1 MKRIFLLSLLCS
13 AVGMAVEFDSVF
25 GDHMVLQQG
34 TPIVISGT
42 TDKSGDITLTFG
54 DAKVKAAVKGK
65 KWQATLPPQT
75 ATAEGKTLTATQGSA
90 TAELTDVVV
99 GEVWIASGQSNMLFR
114 MNQTDNGK
122 TAIAESANS
131 NLRFY
136 HSEPQLHTNNAV
148 YNEAELQRMRDSKM
162 YEGHWAVSAPESSP
176 RMSAVGYWF
185 GKSLQE
191 HLGVPVGVIHAALGG
206 SEMLAWMPEKT
217 LKKKYA
223 DCLTPKW
230 LESKYISAWVRGRA
244 SKNLGADKAG
254 NHPYGP
260 GFLYKTGIEPW
271 KHFPV
276 AGVIWYQGESDA
288 EIQDMKQNGQL
299 LGDLITSWRK
309 ELGKENL
316 PFIQVQLPRI
326 NDKTPLRAYWPEFR
340 LVQADAAAK
349 MPGVEC
355 VTTIDLG
362 STNSDVHPNRKV
374 EVGERLA
381 LTAAAKV
388 YGKEL
393 EYSGPVITGVQKQGK
408 ELVLTM
414 AHAKGLHTKNGA
426 APVGFEVAAAN
437 GDFSPAEARIE
448 GESIILS
455 CPAVKSPARAR
466 YGWATY
472 MEPNLVN
479 EADLPTVPYPGTR

>member
-1 MKRIFLLSLLCS
+1 MKRFLFLSLLCS
-13 AVGMAVEFDSVF
+13 AIGMAVEFDTVF

-34 TPIVISGT
+34 KPLLISGT
-42 TDKSGDITLTFG
+42 TDKGGDITVTFG
-54 DAKVKAAVKGK
+54 DAKVKAVTKGK

-75 ATAEGKTLTATQGSA
+75 ATAEGRELTVKQGSA
-90 TAELTDVVV
+90 TATLSDVVV
-99 GEVWIASGQSNMLFR
+99 GEVWIAGGQSNMLFR
-114 MNQTDNGK
+114 MNQTDTGK
-122 TAIAESANS
+122 VAIAESANS
-131 NLRFY
+131 NLRFF

-148 YNEAELQRMRDSKM
+148 YNEAEVKRLQENNM

-176 RMSAVGYWF
+176 RMSAVGYYF
-185 GKSLQE
+185 GKELQQQ
-191 HLGVPVGVIHAALGG
+191 LGVPVGIIHAALGG

-244 SKNLGADKAG
+244 SKNLGGNTAG
-254 NHPYGP
+254 NHPYQP
-260 GFLYKTGIEPW
+260 GFLFKTGIEPW

-288 EIQDMKQNGQL
+288 EIQDMKQNSKL
-299 LGDLITSWRK
+299 LTDLISAWRQ
-309 ELGKENL
+309 ELGNPAL

-374 EVGERLA
+374 EVGQRLA
-381 LTAAAKV
+381 VTAAAKV
-388 YGKEL
+388 YGKEI
-393 EYSGPVITGVQKQGK
+393 EYSGPVITGVQKQGAS
-408 ELVLTM
+408 LVLTLE
-414 AHAKGLHTKNGA
+414 HAKGLHTKNGE

-448 GESIILS
+448 GETIILTS
-455 CPAVKSPARAR
+455 PTVKAPARAR

>member
-1 MKRIFLLSLLCS
+1 MKRLLLLSLLCS
-13 AVGMAVEFDSVF
+13 SVGTAVEFDSVF

-34 TPIVISGT
+34 KPLLISGT
-42 TDKSGDITLTFG
+42 TDKGGDVTVTFG
-54 DAKVKAAVKGK
+54 DTKVKAAVKGK

-75 ATAEGKTLTATQGSA
+75 AAAEGKTLTATQGSA

-114 MNQTDNGK
+114 MNQTDTGK

-131 NLRFY
+131 NLRFF

-148 YNEAELQRMRDSKM
+148 YNEAEVQRLQDNRM
-162 YEGHWAVSAPESSP
+162 YEGHWAVSTPESSP
-176 RMSAVGYWF
+176 RMSAVGYYF
-185 GKSLQE
+185 GKELQQQ
-191 HLGVPVGVIHAALGG
+191 LGVPVGIIHAALGG

-223 DCLTPKW
+223 DCLTAKW

-244 SKNLGADKAG
+244 SKNLGGNKEG
-254 NHPYGP
+254 NHPYQP
-260 GFLYKTGIEPW
+260 GFLFKTGIAPW
-271 KHFPV
+271 KNFPV

-288 EIQDMKQNGQL
+288 EIQDMKQNSKL
-299 LGDLITSWRK
+299 LTDLISAWRQ
-309 ELGKENL
+309 ELGNPAL
-316 PFIQVQLPRI
+316 PFLQVQLPRI

-381 LTAAAKV
+381 KTAAAKV
-388 YGKEL
+388 YGKDVEC
-393 EYSGPVITGVQKQGK
+393 SGPVITGVQKQGNK
-408 ELVLTM
+408 LVLAL
-414 AHAKGLHTKNGA
+414 AHAEGLHTKNGA
-426 APVGFEVAAAN
+426 APVGFEVAPAN
-437 GDFSPAEARIE
+437 GDFKPAEARIE
-448 GESIILS
+448 GGSIILTS
-455 CPAVKSPARAR
+455 PEVKSPARAR

-479 EADLPTVPYPGTR
+479 GAELPTVPYPATM